1 MSTGNSSRIIS
12 DRNRFLPQRSDT
24 GLRPVYLEDQFPEAV
39 SITTSISFRR
49 FSRKLSYKILEEIE
63 LIYIQERYLEL
74 GTHDTSVGRV
84 HSEVNFSSRS
94 VRPNISAFYI
104 IKQLFPTF
112 ADCLIWAVMNPGQ
125 HRSTGK
131 HPGSDLIVSRERA
144 YRIQHSMR

>member
-74 GTHDTSVGRV
+74 GTHDTSVG
-84 HSEVNFSSRS
+84 
-94 VRPNISAFYI
+94 
-104 IKQLFPTF
+104 
-112 ADCLIWAVMNPGQ
+112 
-125 HRSTGK
+125 
-131 HPGSDLIVSRERA
+131 
-144 YRIQHSMR
+144 